1 MADAGDLQ
9 PNCVIQDRETEKSE
23 CGFYLLESGS
33 RGGLPEM
40 SSGPVETEAQE
51 GTLLVN
57 IGVFPF
63 TSSSGSG
70 LVVGVLDEGRRFKEN
85 FESFIESLDRDR
97 GGFEPSTTT
106 ASTVSSPSVSF
117 S

>member
-9 PNCVIQDRETEKSE
+9 PNCVIQDLETEKS
-23 CGFYLLESGS
+23 GFYLFESGS

-70 LVVGVLDEGRRFKEN
+70 LVVGVLDEGWRFKEN
-85 FESFIESLDRDR
+85 FESFIESLDRDL
-97 GGFEPSTTT
+97 GGFDPSTTT

>member
-1 MADAGDLQ
+1 MD
-9 PNCVIQDRETEKSE
+9 
-23 CGFYLLESGS
+23 FYLFESGS

-40 SSGPVETEAQE
+40 SSGPVETDVQE
-51 GTLLVN
+51 GTLLV
-57 IGVFPF
+57 VFPF
-63 TSSSGSG
+63 TSSSASG
-70 LVVGVLDEGRRFKEN
+70 LVVGVLAEGRRFREN
-85 FESFIESLDRDR
+85 FESFIESLDRDL